1 MYEKNVRNFVHL
13 YDNNRLI
20 LIGLNEMLPGQ
31 QPFMQ
36 IYVDSYTLLSSS
48 FKVSTLYIFIYTK
61 TQVIHF

>member
-31 QPFMQ
+31 TFYANLCGQL
-36 IYVDSYTLLSSS
+36 YTA
-48 FKVSTLYIFIYTK
+48 
-61 TQVIHF
+61 